1 MTYSTESDVV
11 VVGGGPAGISACLE
25 LARLSSL
32 RITLIEAEAEVGGV
46 PRHCGP
52 GFGMRDQGRF
62 MSGPAYAARLAGL
75 LRRTGVRQLTETTVL
90 SIKPDQDRDGCLIE
104 TAAPQGAGLHSCRR
118 LILAAGC
125 FETSR
130 ESRLIPGDRPAGI
143 MTTGTLQQLVKARG
157 LKPGRRA
164 LILGTETVSLSAVL
178 TLRRAGVNLAGL
190 VGPEVLPDVN
200 PWAFTAFTKAWRLP
214 VHRPAQV
221 KAIIGRGRVQGVALD
236 LAGRE
241 EFISCDTVVVSGR
254 FRPDASLA
262 ENMGLAI
269 DPDSRGPLVDQ
280 DLRTSAAGVYAAGNQ
295 LRGANMHD
303 LCALE
308 GRRAARSL
316 VLDLHRSAWPVGEKI
331 RLVARPPVRF
341 VVPQFID
348 RATIS
353 RRPSEASGSV
363 FSIQLAKTMIDPVI
377 EVSSGGRPVWRRRY
391 CRLVGRT
398 RIALPV
404 DRFDS
409 NAIDPNEELVVTVS
423 H

>member
-1 MTYSTESDVV
+1 MIYSTESDVV

-25 LARLSSL
+25 LARLSLLSV
-32 RITLIEAEAEVGGV
+32 TLIEAEAEVGGV

-75 LRRTGVRQLTETTVL
+75 LRRTGVRRLTETTAL
-90 SIKPDQDRDGCLIE
+90 SIRADRDRDGYLIE
-104 TAAPQGAGLHSCRR
+104 TASPQGAGLHSCLR

-143 MTTGTLQQLVKARG
+143 ITTGTLQQLVKARG

-164 LILGTETVSLSAVL
+164 LILGAESVSLSAGL

-190 VGPEVLPDVN
+190 VGPEVFPDTY
-200 PWAFTAFTKAWRLP
+200 PWAFTALTKALRLP

-236 LAGRE
+236 LAGQE
-241 EFISCDTVVVSGR
+241 EFVSCDAVIVSGR
-254 FRPDASLA
+254 FRPDAGLA

-280 DLRTSAAGVYAAGNQ
+280 DLRTSATGVYAAGNQ

-316 VLDLHRSAWPVGEKI
+316 MIDLHRPAWPVGDKI
-331 RLVARPPVRF
+331 RLVARPPIRF
-341 VVPQFID
+341 VVPQYID
-348 RATIS
+348 RATING
-353 RRPSEASGSV
+353 RQTGAPGSV
-363 FSIQLAKTMIDPVI
+363 FSIQLTKTLIDPVI
-377 EVSSGGRPVWRRRY
+377 EVSSGGRSIWRKRY

-404 DRFDS
+404 DRFNLS
-409 NAIDPNEELVVTVS
+409 AINPEEELVVTVS
-423 H
+423 Q